1 MIQPSSCPFEWP
13 NAFAPQHLSQPS
25 ALELHHNFSKLE
37 IITAVTKDE
46 AILVSCRTESVLMQ
60 TRCQVNTQC
69 STLLLPCHAGLPV
82 DSSAKKSKPGL
93 APTAD
98 SAYNPADSS
107 DLPSWITERVRV
119 CQRLGPA
126 SAPYS
131 LPLSPPAHQPAPA
144 QQQQQQQPQSSSHG
158 SAAFNQSN
166 STEPDFVLYWMR
178 TALRGHENPALV
190 CFLPTSQIPPAMLR
204 QCYHSFCLWLPI

>member
-1 MIQPSSCPFEWP
+1 MAECFCATAPVS
-13 NAFAPQHLSQPS
+13 AFSI
-25 ALELHHNFSKLE
+25 LELHHNLSKLE
-37 IITAVTKDE
+37 IITAGTKDE

-69 STLLLPCHAGLPV
+69 STLLLPCHVGSPV
-82 DSSAKKSKPGL
+82 NSSAKKSKPGL
-93 APTAD
+93 APAAD

-126 SAPYS
+126 SAPPTTHS
-131 LPLSPPAHQPAPA
+131 APPAHQPAPA
-144 QQQQQQQPQSSSHG
+144 QQQQQQQQQQQPQSSSHG

-166 STEPDFVLYWMR
+166 STKPDFVLYWMR

-190 CFLPTSQIPPAMLR
+190 CFLPTSQTPSDVETMFSLPFLAVTNMIMLSR
-204 QCYHSFCLWLPI
+204 